1 MSILNYFQNL
11 PFDIQEHIWKTY
23 YSNNVLNEINN
34 NFIDKRDYYYPVYDR
49 WSLNTYRK
57 IRSFYKKENI
67 LSKSQPSGQCKLHL
81 EYDKMFEEF
90 DKDEED
96 EYYQY
101 EEDKLRRENFYGDY
115 NYYFDEDNK
124 LRREIFVTRG
134 YN

>member
-34 NFIDKRDYYYPVYDR
+34 NFSEKRDYYFPVYDR
-49 WSLNTYRK
+49 WSLNNYRK

-67 LSKSQPSGQCKLHL
+67 LSKSQPSGQSKLHL

-90 DKDEED
+90 DQDEED
-96 EYYQY
+96 QYYQY
-101 EEDKLRRENFYGDY
+101 EEDKLLREYCYGEDY
-115 NYYFDEDNK
+115 NYYFDEENK

-134 YN
+134 V